1 MNWIDNV
8 LLDGMDYFSGIFFY
22 FFNVANKLA
31 VIVAFVGIAI
41 NCIKLWFGAI
51 AVKKMVISTIL
62 NFALFLGAINLY
74 NIAVGTIAKTATMW
88 GSEAGGGKYIVQQ
101 NLIAIMEQCEN
112 DLKVAKKVENMS
124 PEQAQNYIAQR
135 KLNITQKS
143 LGSGRDEKKNSPF
156 TDGIVDKNG
165 PEEYMN
171 NVNLYRSTEE
181 NIAAAQISIA
191 ALKHVLSPTKIKD
204 KNGDLIDTY
213 FLDVMIHDTKGGGTN
228 FISPTA
234 FLKISILL
242 SCFIWMRESDYL
254 TVKIGKAQDEA
265 DKSHRLI
272 KMPPGIV
279 ALGAMDLNDY
289 GNIILTFACCVSIVF
304 ATIFILM
311 QYCMAIFEYSIIT
324 SICIAFIPFILA
336 NETKVI
342 AKKILPPF
350 WGQAIKLLILTICM
364 WFAMYQYVYLIAG
377 QIGEDSAVNFGV
389 FAYIMFTIII
399 SFVVTQNGP
408 QIAMTILTGQP
419 QLSMGELV
427 AAVATV
433 AGGTAA
439 IASAPRHIKRGAEK
453 TGEVI
458 GGTIGEGANAIGTG
472 VGMIK
477 EIRSARA
484 AARARAEEE
493 GYSLQEQ
500 EAYERKAV
508 RAVMGGHIKNAGKNL
523 LHNLSHSSVTKD
535 DRNGSQNRGS
545 TFNNRFDGHEG
556 EAPHTSFTQAKNA
569 DGTSQTLNE
578 YLSSMGKA
586 GEAIGRGIV
595 PDNKNVDPSPG
606 FETPGLPPP
615 NPGLPPPKMGLPPPK
630 PGLPPPKP
638 GLPAPKE

>member
-31 VIVAFVGIAI
+31 VIVALVGIAI
-41 NCIKLWFGAI
+41 NCLKLWFGAI

-88 GSEAGGGKYIVQQ
+88 GSEAGGGKYVVQE
-101 NLIAIMEQCEN
+101 NLVAIMEQCEN
-112 DLKVAKKVENMS
+112 DLKIAKKIENMS

-143 LGSGRDEKKNSPF
+143 LGSGRDEKKGSPLV
-156 TDGIVDKNG
+156 DGVVNKNG
-165 PEEYMN
+165 HEEYMN
-171 NVNLYRSTEE
+171 KAILYRSTEE
-181 NIAAAQISIA
+181 NIAIAQNSIA
-191 ALKHVLSPTKIKD
+191 ALKTVLSPTKIKD
-204 KNGDLIDTY
+204 KNGDLIDAY

-228 FISPTA
+228 FISPAA
-234 FLKISILL
+234 FLRMSILL
-242 SCFIWMRESDYL
+242 SIFTWMREYDYL

-265 DKSHRLI
+265 DKSYHLI
-272 KMPPGIV
+272 KMPPGLV

-289 GNIILTFACCVSIVF
+289 GNIILTFVCCVSILF

-311 QYCMAIFEYSIIT
+311 QYCMAIFEYAIIT
-324 SICIAFIPFILA
+324 SICIVFIPFILA

-342 AKKILPPF
+342 AKKILPSF

-364 WFAMYQYVYLIAG
+364 WFAMYQYVYLIG
-377 QIGEDSAVNFGV
+377 EQIGEGSAVDFGV

-427 AAVATV
+427 AASATV
-433 AGGTAA
+433 AGGAAFAGKAAAGTAKTAA
-439 IASAPRHIKRGAEK
+439 TAGAK
-453 TGEVI
+453 GIDKAATGI
-458 GGTIGEGANAIGTG
+458 GMGR
-472 VGMIK
+472 
-477 EIRSARA
+477 EILSARN
-484 AARARAEEE
+484 AARQEVASR
-493 GYSLQEQ
+493 GGSLQEQ
-500 EAYERKAV
+500 AAYGRKAMG
-508 RAVMGGHIKNAGKNL
+508 AVVAGHMQNAGKNL

-535 DRNGSQNRGS
+535 NRNGSQNRGS

-556 EAPHTSFTQAKNA
+556 KAPHASFVQAKNA
-569 DGTSQTLNE
+569 DSTSQTFNE

-586 GEAIGRGIV
+586 GADIGSQVASSFKPRQ
-595 PDNKNVDPSPG
+595 S
-606 FETPGLPPP
+606 FEVSESE
-615 NPGLPPPKMGLPPPK
+615 KSGLPPPK